1 VGEEQKRASCTAT
14 CRRCAWLIVRR
25 DLFGETIKKTY
36 LGNKTYLGRIYR
48 GPSPSERPP
57 RAHYPLLWRWC
68 LCVVGPPVSASS
80 STEHREDCRALA
92 RDCRGVRLAEFFLP
106 PPRTSLAW
114 SIRPTAMWTPPAREL
129 LHPVN
134 RNGIAAVAW
143 LLRPDPSRDLRWAIK
158 AKAAAPPRQTT
169 HSRPSRPPSSHP
181 PAPTSVAQA
190 P

>member
-36 LGNKTYLGRIYR
+36 LGNKTYLGRIYH

-68 LCVVGPPVSASS
+68 LRVVGPPVSASS
-80 STEHREDCRALA
+80 SIEHREDCRALA
-92 RDCRGVRLAEFFLP
+92 RDCRGVWLAEFFLP

-114 SIRPTAMWTPPAREL
+114 SIRPTDMWTPQHGSFFTLLIGMEL
-129 LHPVN
+129 
-134 RNGIAAVAW
+134 R
-143 LLRPDPSRDLRWAIK
+143 
-158 AKAAAPPRQTT
+158 
-169 HSRPSRPPSSHP
+169 SSHGCYGQIP
-181 PAPTSVAQA
+181 VEIFAGL
-190 P
+190 